1 VTLAIPSPE
10 PLPTRRLFFGFW
22 PTEAQR
28 TEFEHAARKA
38 VRACG
43 GRHVPVENLHA
54 TVLFLG
60 SVLESKLSVLTAIAA
75 RAAAQAQPLDL
86 VFDQVE
92 FWEKPRVLV
101 ATTSAASAAGNALAE
116 ALNRTLERETSRAG
130 MHSDVKPFH
139 AHVTLARKVGR
150 VTHELAMHP
159 VAWRLNELALID
171 SRIGPEG
178 SVYTVLESF
187 PLGADPPG

>member
-1 VTLAIPSPE
+1 MPNPE
-10 PLPTRRLFFGFW
+10 PPPTRRLFFGIW
-22 PTEAQR
+22 PDEAQR
-28 TEFEHAARKA
+28 AEFSHATRKA

-43 GRHVPVENLHA
+43 GRPVPAENLHA

-60 SVLESKLSVLTAIAA
+60 SVLESRIPELAVIAT
-75 RAAAQAQPLDL
+75 RAAAQAQPFDL

-101 ATTSAASAAGNALAE
+101 ATTRPASAAGHVMAD
-116 ALNRTLERETSRAG
+116 ALNRVLQRETSRAG
-130 MHSDVKPFH
+130 LQSDLKPFH

-150 VTHELAMHP
+150 VTHELEMQP
-159 VAWRLNELALID
+159 VRWRLSGLALID
-171 SRIGPEG
+171 SRTDPAG

-187 PLGADPPG
+187 PFGAGE